1 MKTLIIYAH
10 PNTGGH
16 CAELLKNVIIEL
28 KAKKED
34 YLLWDLYKMKYD
46 PILHGNEHYTR
57 GNYTISKQNQEI
69 QKHIANAD
77 KLIFIYPVWWNS
89 MPAILKG
96 FVDRVF
102 TARFAFKFV
111 KSMPVGLLKGK
122 KSVVFITSGASNL
135 FSCIFQGKRAAKI
148 MKKDIL
154 QYCGIKT
161 KVFQYGKT
169 LEFNDSSK
177 IKINKL
183 VKKGLNWL
191 Y

>member
-16 CAELLKNVIIEL
+16 CSEILKSVISEL
-28 KAKKED
+28 KEKKED

-46 PILHGNEHYTR
+46 PILQDKEHYTR
-57 GNYTISKQNQEI
+57 GNYTVSKQNKEI
-69 QKHIANAD
+69 QKHISNSE

-89 MPAILKG
+89 MPAVLKG
-96 FVDRVF
+96 FIDCVF
-102 TARFAFKFV
+102 IARFAFKFV
-111 KSMPVGLLKGK
+111 KGMPIGLLKGK
-122 KSVVFITSGASNL
+122 KSAVFITSGASNL
-135 FSCIFQGKRAAKI
+135 FSYIFQGKRAAKI

-161 KVFQYGKT
+161 KVFQYGKA
-169 LEFNDSSK
+169 LEFNDNSK
-177 IKINKL
+177 TKINKL